1 MPSVNGNPF
10 ANRTGSRLVVKGLKG
25 WEHIGFEVDGSAAN
39 ANEKARRMAD
49 ENYSKRTQP

>member
-10 ANRTGSRLVVKGLKG
+10 ANRTGCRLVVKGLKG

-49 ENYSKRTQP
+49 ENYSERTQP